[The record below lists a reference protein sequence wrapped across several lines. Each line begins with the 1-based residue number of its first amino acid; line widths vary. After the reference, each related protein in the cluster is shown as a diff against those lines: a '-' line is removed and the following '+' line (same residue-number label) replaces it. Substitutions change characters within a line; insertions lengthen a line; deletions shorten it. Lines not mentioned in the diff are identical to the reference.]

1 MAGYNG
7 TRTGSAVFPRMRMH
21 MHRVLKKIPGQGGKQ
36 FQHELKSSYHLLPVT
51 ALYRG

>member
-7 TRTGSAVFPRMRMH
+7 TRTGSAVLPRMH

-36 FQHELKSSYHLLPVT
+36 FRHELKRSYHLLPVT
-51 ALYRG
+51 ALHRG